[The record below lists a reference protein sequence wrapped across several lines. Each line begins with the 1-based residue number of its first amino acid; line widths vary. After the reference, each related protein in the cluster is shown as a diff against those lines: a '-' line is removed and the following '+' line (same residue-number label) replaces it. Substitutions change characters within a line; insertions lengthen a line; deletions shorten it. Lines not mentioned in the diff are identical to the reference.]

1 MAKLGDLRRYNG
13 ENNREKENCPQ
24 GHPLMGD
31 NLLTADL
38 KRGRRGCKI
47 CSYERI
53 EAARKAKRE
62 ARDAR

>member
-1 MAKLGDLRRYNG
+1 MSAPSWDGRRLNG
-13 ENNREKENCPQ
+13 AHNREKMDCPQ
-24 GHPLMGD
+24 GHPLFGD

-47 CSYERI
+47 CSYERT
-53 EAARKAKRE
+53 EARRKA